1 MAVTTRQSNPKR
13 TVVAINASGGAL
25 VLISASKFAKYVEIT
40 ECPPEGTSD
49 TYAPQGLIVTLP
61 DDGYFTQFGLPP
73 GLIWSI
79 GDNSWRSKASVAAPA
94 MTLAAGVTSETLGRK
109 NTNILFWGL
118 ASVGTVLLA
127 TADTTDMN
135 SVYQV
140 MIGMFLGGLGVYPSN
155 TVAFVL
161 LSFLVGWLPM
171 KFGLRR
177 LKNFEA

>member
-1 MAVTTRQSNPKR
+1 MAEPTTRQSNPKR

-94 MTLAAGVTSETLGRK
+94 MTDPAGNAIAATPYVKLVSATGTATNVQVTEWS
-109 NTNILFWGL
+109 
-118 ASVGTVLLA
+118 
-127 TADTTDMN
+127 
-135 SVYQV
+135 
-140 MIGMFLGGLGVYPSN
+140 
-155 TVAFVL
+155 
-161 LSFLVGWLPM
+161 
-171 KFGLRR
+171 
-177 LKNFEA
+177 